1 MNHGEK
7 MYRSGD
13 LAYIQEDGNI
23 QYCGRCDNQV
33 KIHGQRMELEEIES
47 VMLRCPDI
55 TNCAVIA
62 KTTEVFLPIL
72 AMFYESKS
80 KIPVETL
87 KSYLQDFLP
96 QYMIPNRYIHIHQL
110 PKTTSGKVDRKA
122 LMEQI

>member
-1 MNHGEK
+1 

-13 LAYIQEDGNI
+13 LAYLQEDGNI

-62 KTTEVFLPIL
+62 KTTEDFFADTRNVLRKQIKNSSGNVKIIFAGFFASVYDPQSLYPYPSV
-72 AMFYESKS
+72 AENHQWKS
-80 KIPVETL
+80 
-87 KSYLQDFLP
+87 
-96 QYMIPNRYIHIHQL
+96 
-110 PKTTSGKVDRKA
+110 
-122 LMEQI
+122 

>member
-13 LAYIQEDGNI
+13 LAYLQEDGNI

-62 KTTEVFLPIL
+62 KQRKF
-72 AMFYESKS
+72 FC
-80 KIPVETL
+80 
-87 KSYLQDFLP
+87 
-96 QYMIPNRYIHIHQL
+96 RYSQCF
-110 PKTTSGKVDRKA
+110 TKA
-122 LMEQI
+122 NQKFQWKR